1 MPKNIHPPKLEER
14 RGKSIQEIKTGSL
27 KWTHIGF
34 NGSKEIEYLK
44 NNFKFHPLDL
54 ADCAKTVQRP
64 KIDEYEDYLF
74 IVLTFPYFNR
84 NNREI
89 IPSQI
94 CFFIGQNFLVT
105 MSDGHLPP
113 IDRFF
118 QESFKNETL
127 RYKYLSHNPFYL
139 ASEII
144 NRLQLYLY
152 PIMDH
157 ISDDITNVQEVIF
170 KGYEKKMVSEILL
183 IKRNIIIFRKTV
195 QAHKN
200 ILKKL
205 QHKGDKFFVPK
216 DINIYLNNN
225 LEQTKD
231 IWDILDGLKEYI
243 DALYNTN
250 ESLISF
256 RLNDIMKI
264 LTIISVTL
272 LPATLIAAIFGM
284 NAHMPLINIPYDF
297 WLILGLMA
305 VMILSFIIYFKKKD
319 WL

>member
-1 MPKNIHPPKLEER
+1 MTKNKNV
-14 RGKSIQEIKTGSL
+14 QEIKCASFI
-27 KWTHIGF
+27 WTHIGS
-34 NGSKEIEYLK
+34 NGLKEIEYIR
-44 NNFKFHPLDL
+44 NNFKFHPLDI
-54 ADCAKTVQRP
+54 ADCSKTVQRP
-64 KIDEYEDYLF
+64 KIDEYENYLF
-74 IVLTFPYFNR
+74 MVLTFPYFNSR
-84 NNREI
+84 NREI
-89 IPSQI
+89 IPSQV
-94 CFFIGQNFLVT
+94 CFFIGQNFLIT
-105 MSDGHLPP
+105 LSDGHLPP

-118 QESFKNETL
+118 EENFKNDTL
-127 RYKYLSHNPFYL
+127 RHKYLSHNPFFL

-157 ISDDITNVQEVIF
+157 ISDDISNVQEVIF
-170 KGYEKKMVSEILL
+170 KGYEKKMVGEILD

-205 QHKGDKFFVPK
+205 QNKGDKFFIPK
-216 DINIYLNNN
+216 DINMYLNNN

-231 IWDILDGLKEYI
+231 IWDNLDGLKEYI

-272 LPATLIAAIFGM
+272 LPATLIASIFGM
-284 NAHMPLINIPYDF
+284 SVANMPLVNGRYSF
-297 WLILGLMA
+297 WIVLGIMIFLIA
-305 VMILSFIIYFKKKD
+305 SFAYYFKKKD